1 MSEKLE
7 EIRRE
12 IASLKKNL
20 EELRHLKSDCEQAKK
35 LRNRLV
41 RNGYD

>member
-12 IASLKKNL
+12 IANLKKNL
-20 EELRHLKSDCEQAKK
+20 EELRRLKSDCEQAKK
-35 LRNRLV
+35 LRKELV
-41 RNGYD
+41 RIGCD

>member
-12 IASLKKNL
+12 IASLKKDV
-20 EELRHLKSDCEQAKK
+20 EELRRLKSDCEQAKK
-35 LRNRLV
+35 LRKELV
-41 RNGYD
+41 RIGCD